1 MPAEYSTSHGVRSW
15 QKMGSPS
22 FYNPPSGPPSP
33 GMMSSVS
40 TMNKVY
46 STGSNPSMMMGSS
59 SMMMGNPR
67 MMMGSSSMMMGS
79 SSMMRTSGNVFD
91 ARQPSAVSMGQHPL
105 PGPANL
111 GVFGSTSYAVDDI
124 VGYDNEYSLTFS
136 PLV

>member
-1 MPAEYSTSHGVRSW
+1 MPADYSSSNGDRSW

-22 FYNPPSGPPSP
+22 FYNPPSGPPSSD
-33 GMMSSVS
+33 MSSVS

-46 STGSNPSMMMGSS
+46 STGSNPSMMMDSS
-59 SMMMGNPR
+59 SMMMQ
-67 MMMGSSSMMMGS
+67 
-79 SSMMRTSGNVFD
+79 TSGNVFD

-111 GVFGSTSYAVDDI
+111 GVFGSTSYSVDEV
-124 VGYDNEYSLTFS
+124 VGYDDASSLTFS